1 MKNFIL
7 IIILLLPVNIYAK
20 EYYTNY
26 IYEKESPIKETESNL
41 IKIEKSRLYANYQI
55 IKEDLGYQL
64 EENCDETIDYE
75 DSKIIKEYN
84 NLDIYGSGET
94 INALLGA
101 DDTIRYIILRNY
113 PYQNLNK
120 RINISNIE
128 VSSKETNIEYNSFN
142 DVEYKDQKFFLIL
155 DLKKEYH
162 LNDLNIVIFY
172 DDVFDEDFVFTLDFS

>member
-75 DSKIIKEYN
+75 DSKIIKEYSQ
-84 NLDIYGSGET
+84 LFTEKSW
-94 INALLGA
+94 
-101 DDTIRYIILRNY
+101 
-113 PYQNLNK
+113 
-120 RINISNIE
+120 IS
-128 VSSKETNIEYNSFN
+128 SW
-142 DVEYKDQKFFLIL
+142 
-155 DLKKEYH
+155 
-162 LNDLNIVIFY
+162 
-172 DDVFDEDFVFTLDFS
+172 